1 MKTQSPD
8 TSVEAE
14 ALLIER
20 LRAAGPQRR
29 LDMARDASRAIRQLA
44 WNGLRLRHPHANENE
59 LRRRYVALTL
69 GEEVAEQLFVPLTRR

>member
-8 TSVEAE
+8 TSLEAE
-14 ALLIER
+14 QMLIER

-44 WNGLRLRHPHANENE
+44 WNGLRLRHPNADENE
-59 LRRRYVALTL
+59 LRRRYVVLTL
-69 GEEVAEQLFVPLTRR
+69 GEEAAEQLFGPLARP

>member
-8 TSVEAE
+8 TSAE
-14 ALLIER
+14 MEEILIHR

-44 WNGLRLRHPHANENE
+44 WNGLRLRHPHADENE
-59 LRRRYVALTL
+59 LRWRYVALTL
-69 GEEVAEQLFVPLTRR
+69 GEEAAKRLFGPKASH

>member
-1 MKTQSPD
+1 MKTQSSD

-14 ALLIER
+14 QFLIEG

-44 WNGLRLRHPHANENE
+44 WNGLRFRHPQADEAE
-59 LRRRYVALTL
+59 LRRRYVVLTL
-69 GEEVAEQLFVPLTRR
+69 GEDAAVQLFGPLPKP

>member
-8 TSVEAE
+8 TSLEAE
-14 ALLIER
+14 QMLIER

-44 WNGLRLRHPHANENE
+44 WNGLRLRHPNADDHE
-59 LRRRYVALTL
+59 LRRRYVAMTL
-69 GEEVAEQLFVPLTRR
+69 GEEVANQLFGPLTQP

>member
-8 TSVEAE
+8 TSVEVE
-14 ALLIER
+14 QLLIER

-44 WNGLRLRHPHANENE
+44 WNGLRRRHPNAGESE
-59 LRRRYVALTL
+59 LRRRYVVLTV
-69 GEEVAEQLFVPLTRR
+69 GEDAAAQLFGPPPQP

>member
-8 TSVEAE
+8 TSFEAE
-14 ALLIER
+14 QMLIER

-44 WNGLRLRHPHANENE
+44 WNGLRLRHPHADENE
-59 LRRRYVALTL
+59 LRRRYVVLTL
-69 GEEVAEQLFVPLTRR
+69 GEEIANQLFGPLTQP

>member
-14 ALLIER
+14 RILIER
-20 LRAAGPQRR
+20 LRAVGPRRR

-44 WNGLRLRHPHANENE
+44 WNGLRLRHPQAGEAE
-59 LRRRYVALTL
+59 LRRRYVVQTF
-69 GEEVAEQLFVPLTRR
+69 GEPVAEQLFGPAAY

>member
-14 ALLIER
+14 QFLIEN

-29 LDMARDASRAIRQLA
+29 LDMARDASRSIRQLA
-44 WNGLRLRHPHANENE
+44 WNGLRLRHPKADENE
-59 LRRRYVALTL
+59 LRRRYAVLTF
-69 GEEVAEQLFVPLTRR
+69 GEQVAEQLFATAAT